1 MSGGLSVMEVDM
13 QDMTRFL
20 AASTHLGSNNVNFQ
34 MENYVFKRRADGVHI
49 LHLRKTYE
57 KLLLAA
63 RAIAAIE
70 NPSDVYVISSRP
82 MGQRAVLKFARYTGA
97 TPIAGRFTPGA
108 FTNQIQAAFRE
119 PRLLVV
125 TDPVT
130 DHQPITEASYVNI
143 PVIAF
148 CNTDSPLRYVDVA
161 VPCNNKGTHSVG
173 LMWWML
179 AREVLR
185 LRGTISRNL
194 PWETDVMPDLF
205 FYRDPEE
212 QEKEEAAKAEAAKA
226 EADAAKIEV
235 PVSSENWGGDV
246 AEETALAPPVATPA
260 LVPAGAADATS
271 ASPAPAAAATPAAAT
286 TGDDWNQSVDDWAA
300 TPATATGDDWGGEAA
315 GNAW

>member
-1 MSGGLSVMEVDM
+1 V
-13 QDMTRFL
+13 
-20 AASTHLGSNNVNFQ
+20 
-34 MENYVFKRRADGVHI
+34 
-49 LHLRKTYE
+49 
-57 KLLLAA
+57 
-63 RAIAAIE
+63 
-70 NPSDVYVISSRP
+70 P
-82 MGQRAVLKFARYTGA
+82 VLKFARYTGA

-226 EADAAKIEV
+226 EADAAKIEA
-235 PVSSENWGGDV
+235 PVAENWGGDV
-246 AEETALAPPVATPA
+246 ADDAALAAAAPAATP
-260 LVPAGAADATS
+260 VPAASAAA
-271 ASPAPAAAATPAAAT
+271 ASPAPAAATPAAAPA
-286 TGDDWNQSVDDWAA
+286 GDDWNQAVDDWATA

>member
-1 MSGGLSVMEVDM
+1 
-13 QDMTRFL
+13 
-20 AASTHLGSNNVNFQ
+20 
-34 MENYVFKRRADGVHI
+34 
-49 LHLRKTYE
+49 
-57 KLLLAA
+57 
-63 RAIAAIE
+63 
-70 NPSDVYVISSRP
+70 
-82 MGQRAVLKFARYTGA
+82 MG
-97 TPIAGRFTPGA
+97 

-148 CNTDSPLRYVDVA
+148 CNTDSPLRYVDIA
-161 VPCNNKGTHSVG
+161 IPCNNKGTHSVG
-173 LMWWML
+173 LLWWML

-226 EADAAKIEV
+226 EADAAKVVEM
-235 PVSSENWGGDV
+235 PVADNWGGDV
-246 AEETALAPPVATPA
+246 AEDPAMAAAAPAATPVA
-260 LVPAGAADATS
+260 AAS
-271 ASPAPAAAATPAAAT
+271 PAAAA
-286 TGDDWNQSVDDWAA
+286 DDWNQSVDDWAA
-300 TPATATGDDWGGEAA
+300 APAPAAGGDDWG
-315 GNAW
+315 